1 LDSSG
6 KYILCDNCAVALIM
20 LRGILKDCGEPKD
33 VEVDKI
39 VSRRALLKKNNVG
52 IKMKTIRTQ

>member
-1 LDSSG
+1 MSVG
-6 KYILCDNCAVALIM
+6 FFRKICRMYCAVALIM

-39 VSRRALLKKNNVG
+39 VSRRALLKKTKW
-52 IKMKTIRTQ
+52 IM

>member
-1 LDSSG
+1 
-6 KYILCDNCAVALIM
+6 M
-20 LRGILKDCGEPKD
+20 LGGILKDCGEPKD

-52 IKMKTIRTQ
+52 IKMKTIRAQ